1 MTKKY
6 LLHSYRLQATM
17 RLKLSK
23 DGQKLLSHIMKQTSA
38 RTGKIPSVKD
48 SSS

>member
-6 LLHSYRLQATM
+6 LLHSYRLQAAM
-17 RLKLSK
+17 QLKLSK
-23 DGQKLLSHIMKQTSA
+23 ENKKLLSHIMKQTSA
-38 RTGKIPSVKD
+38 RTGKIPSVND